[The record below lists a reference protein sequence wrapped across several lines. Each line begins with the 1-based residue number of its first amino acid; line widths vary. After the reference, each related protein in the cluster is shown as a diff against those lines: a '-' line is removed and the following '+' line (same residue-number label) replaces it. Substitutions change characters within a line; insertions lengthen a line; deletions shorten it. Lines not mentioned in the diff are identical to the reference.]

1 MKSFKHLD
9 HTTKALGVAGLAG
22 VMMVSGCCTKSYKTA
37 SYKQRNVSYAS
48 AAPAESYSAS
58 EQVQTPTP
66 TGRTEETK
74 NMVVPLYQENLNVGK
89 REVESGS
96 VRLRKI
102 VKTETVNQ
110 PVELRREELVIDRD
124 NGNANGEKV
133 LAQPFQEQETVI
145 RLKREEPVIEKQTV
159 PAGQV
164 TVQTRTTQ
172 EQRNIQAQVRR
183 EDIDVDRHGAQNVII
198 GQNVHRSVRV
208 QDSTGA
214 GETSTGTSA
223 GFEANVIS
231 DPAQLTTTTDASTL
245 NGKQVRL
252 NRCKVNRIVGE
263 KLIVLDADNGQQI
276 YVISNGGDLAKFHQ
290 GDKVMIKGTVK
301 AGNASE
307 AGLSGE
313 AAQELSNRPLYIQAD
328 RIHMSG
334 EGHDKDNDQSSS
346 PNSNENQ
353 NQNTNEN
360 QK

>member
-1 MKSFKHLD
+1 
-9 HTTKALGVAGLAG
+9 
-22 VMMVSGCCTKSYKTA
+22 MVSGCCTKSYKTA
-37 SYKQRNVSYAS
+37 SYRQRNVSYAS
-48 AAPAESYSAS
+48 AAPEGNYSATTT

-74 NMVVPLYQENLNVGK
+74 NMVVPLYQENVNVGK
-89 REVESGS
+89 REVDSGS

-110 PVELRREELVIDRD
+110 PIELRHEEVVIDRD
-124 NGNANGEKV
+124 NGNASGEKV

-159 PAGQV
+159 PAGEV
-164 TVQTRTTQ
+164 TVQTRTAQ

-183 EDIDVDRHGAQNVII
+183 EDIDVDRNGAKNVII
-198 GQNVHRSVRV
+198 GQNLHRSLRV
-208 QDSTGA
+208 EGATGA

-231 DPAQLTTTTDASTL
+231 DPAQLTTTTDASGL
-245 NGKQVRL
+245 NGRQVKL
-252 NRCKVNRIVGE
+252 NRCKVNRIVGD

-276 YVISNGGDLAKFHQ
+276 YVVSNDRDLSKFHQ
-290 GDKVMIKGTVK
+290 GDQVMIKGTVK
-301 AGNASE
+301 AGNPSE

-313 AAQELSNRPLYIQAD
+313 AAQEISNRPLYIQAD
-328 RIHMSG
+328 RIHKSG
-334 EGHDKDNDQSSS
+334 EDKDESSN
-346 PNSNENQ
+346 PNPNENP
-353 NQNTNEN
+353 NQSPNEN